1 MSPGRAPTSVPTPTQ
16 QTPAPNPK
24 GTTVTVSRRAV
35 RTRLLA
41 LAAVPLLA
49 LTAACSAASTERP
62 EPADGAAG
70 LAENAPESAGLQ
82 VSTSPDQDRVRTTE
96 SAEAEALL
104 PDEWADK
111 DEITVAVSA
120 SGSPP
125 LVFLADDDKTPIGH
139 ETDIAQLV
147 ADALGKDV
155 RLEVKAWA
163 DWPLALQSGDVD
175 AVISNVTVTEERK
188 ETIDFSSYRV
198 DELGW
203 LTAADSDL
211 VIDSREDIAGKTVG
225 VGSGTNQEKILLEWD
240 RLNQAD
246 GLDPIEGPEYYE
258 SLSDVLLALQSGRV
272 EAYVGPNAV
281 LAYQAAVSPDD
292 FKVVGTLNGGW
303 PDTAQIAVATKKGAG
318 AAEAVTAALNHA
330 IEDGSY
336 RQVLERWG
344 LQAEAVDRAE
354 TNPPGLP
361 KTEE

>member
-1 MSPGRAPTSVPTPTQ
+1 MTPHPVQ
-16 QTPAPNPK
+16 HPAPNPAVTPGHHPK
-24 GTTVTVSRRAV
+24 GTTVTLSRRAV
-35 RTRLLA
+35 RNRLLA
-41 LAAVPLLA
+41 LTAVPLLA
-49 LTAACSAASTERP
+49 LTAACSAATTERP
-62 EPADGAAG
+62 EAADGATGLAGNAPGAAG
-70 LAENAPESAGLQ
+70 LLVG
-82 VSTSPDQDRVRTTE
+82 TSPDQDRVRTTE
-96 SAEAEALL
+96 SAEAVALL
-104 PDEWADK
+104 PAEWADK

-175 AVISNVTVTEERK
+175 AVISNITVTEERK

-203 LTAADSDL
+203 LTAAGSDL
-211 VIDSREDIAGKTVG
+211 TVDSREDIAGRTVA
-225 VGSGTNQEKILLEWD
+225 VGSGTNQEKVLLEWD

-246 GLDPIEGPEYYE
+246 GLEPVDGPEYYE
-258 SLSDVLLALQSGRV
+258 QFSDVLLALQSGRV

-281 LAYQAAVSPDD
+281 LAYQAAVSPED
-292 FKVVGTLNGGW
+292 FKVVGTVNGGW
-303 PDTAQIAVATKKGAG
+303 PETAQIAVATRKGAG

-336 RQVLERWG
+336 QQVLDRWG
-344 LQAEAVDRAE
+344 LGAEAVERAE

-361 KTEE
+361 GTEE

>member
-1 MSPGRAPTSVPTPTQ
+1 M
-16 QTPAPNPK
+16 
-24 GTTVTVSRRAV
+24 TVSRPV
-35 RTRLLA
+35 RTRLLV

-49 LTAACSAASTERP
+49 LTAACSAVSTERP
-62 EPADGAAG
+62 ETDDAAG
-70 LAENAPESAGLQ
+70 LAGNAPESAGLQ

-96 SAEAEALL
+96 DSAAIDLL
-104 PDEWADK
+104 PEEWADK
-111 DEITVAVSA
+111 DEIVFAVSA
-120 SGSPP
+120 SGSAP
-125 LVFLADDDKTPIGH
+125 LAFLADDDETPIGN

-147 ADALGKDV
+147 ADALGKDL
-155 RLEVKAWA
+155 RLEVRAWA

-188 ETIDFSSYRV
+188 ETIDFSSYRI

-211 VIDSREDIAGKTVG
+211 VIDSREDIAGRVVG
-225 VGSGTNQEKILLEWD
+225 VGSGTNQEAILLEWD

-246 GLDPIEGPEYYE
+246 GLEPIQGPEYYE
-258 SLSDVLLALQSGRV
+258 QLSDVLLALQSGRV
-272 EAYVGPNAV
+272 EAYVGPNAS

-303 PDTAQIAVATKKGAG
+303 PDTAQIAVATRKGAG

-336 RQVLERWG
+336 QQVLERWG
-344 LQAEAVDRAE
+344 LQVEAVERAE